1 MDLLQS
7 IVTIRQACLSLMYP
21 KVPLQE
27 LLFREFE
34 TNQSTAC
41 YEYMFDQW
49 LADDSHWRE
58 EQGAIY
64 RRRADYWKP
73 FNAYTKRVYGG
84 KHIVHAFFQV
94 GLSWL
99 PERQGGI
106 SPQVALTRFIEL
118 LKRILQAKKMPANR
132 PGTNRAQQDSGNK
145 RGHSFRG
152 TDRGDL

>member
-7 IVTIRQACLSLMYP
+7 IVAIRQACLSLMYP

-27 LLFREFE
+27 LLFRELD
-34 TNQSTAC
+34 TNESTAC

-73 FNAYTKRVYGG
+73 FDAYTKRVYGG
-84 KHIVHAFFQV
+84 KHIVYAFFQV
-94 GLSWL
+94 SLPWL
-99 PERQGGI
+99 PEEARRRQPTG
-106 SPQVALTRFIEL
+106 
-118 LKRILQAKKMPANR
+118 
-132 PGTNRAQQDSGNK
+132 RA
-145 RGHSFRG
+145 HS
-152 TDRGDL
+152 LH